1 MLLLL
6 LLKAKLL
13 LNKDGLRFLLLVDV
27 HVVPVPVHSI
37 PVGQHLTVRSPV
49 IVLQQLVAV
58 LTVKDLITE
67 DGVGAR
73 RANISIPEP
82 EPLQDKRTTT
92 TTTVAR
98 ITMSTR
104 GALGALVGG
113 GRHRH
118 LLLLER
124 RCRQWW

>member
-82 EPLQDKRTTT
+82 EHEPLQDKRTTT

-104 GALGALVGG
+104 GALG

-124 RCRQWW
+124 RCRRWW

>member
-49 IVLQQLVAV
+49 E
-58 LTVKDLITE
+58 DLIIA

-73 RANISIPEP
+73 RANIPIPEPEPEP

-124 RCRQWW
+124 RWRQWW